1 MDCVRKFDYTVG
13 FSYPVDKLHQDGLL
27 LSDFVFRDE
36 WMDFIRTF
44 DYIRDL
50 AVEEPGDSPIIS
62 ARLDPCFIHPDPTL
76 LIE

>member
-13 FSYPVDKLHQDGLL
+13 FSYPVDELHQDGLL

-62 ARLDPCFIHPDPTL
+62 AR
-76 LIE
+76 